1 MIIVNSKL
9 PPEIH
14 TALKKF
20 TDSVI
25 PSPVASKLPRE
36 LSAHPDMLIHVSPKG
51 LICAPELHAPLKAL
65 GVDSIKGGK
74 DPMLSYPEDIPFNC
88 FYINKALICN
98 KKHTDTTILDTYRT
112 LGYEVIHTNQGYA
125 SCSTLRLGSGIITAD
140 RSIATACEAA
150 GAEALLISPGG
161 IELDGYS
168 YGFIGGCGGTV
179 GKSLLLFGDP
189 LTHPDGK
196 QIVSFAEKCGFSVS
210 PLCNGKLSDYG
221 GIIEYLP

>member
-74 DPMLSYPEDIPFNC
+74 DPMLSRCYGKNSWRKRHAQRGVRIR
-88 FYINKALICN
+88 KR
-98 KKHTDTTILDTYRT
+98 K
-112 LGYEVIHTNQGYA
+112 
-125 SCSTLRLGSGIITAD
+125 
-140 RSIATACEAA
+140 
-150 GAEALLISPGG
+150 LL
-161 IELDGYS
+161 
-168 YGFIGGCGGTV
+168 
-179 GKSLLLFGDP
+179 
-189 LTHPDGK
+189 
-196 QIVSFAEKCGFSVS
+196 
-210 PLCNGKLSDYG
+210 
-221 GIIEYLP
+221 